1 MTWGQ
6 INYNRKPSRFIYE
19 MKQYNLEYLVNNII
33 TLSKTKK
40 ISSSS
45 FREDKFQVKKENFN
59 PFSIRKSKEIHET
72 NSKYKVGDTV
82 THKKFGK
89 GRIKHVD
96 KKSLTIDFMVGEKKL
111 ALILAEKFLID

>member
-1 MTWGQ
+1 M
-6 INYNRKPSRFIYE
+6 
-19 MKQYNLEYLVNNII
+19 
-33 TLSKTKK
+33 
-40 ISSSS
+40 
-45 FREDKFQVKKENFN
+45 
-59 PFSIRKSKEIHET
+59 HET
-72 NSKYKVGDTV
+72 NSKYKVGDVV

>member
-1 MTWGQ
+1 MQKGCLLYT
-6 INYNRKPSRFIYE
+6 S
-19 MKQYNLEYLVNNII
+19 
-33 TLSKTKK
+33 
-40 ISSSS
+40 
-45 FREDKFQVKKENFN
+45 
-59 PFSIRKSKEIHET
+59 